1 MKDKIIQRPTV
12 DEISYC
18 ELDANDRN
26 LVEQALK
33 AGFFATPGTEADDG
47 HRGDHDSGRQYLLP
61 PAGQAVAATP
71 KKGGKVK
78 FSAQYSR
85 TK

>member
-18 ELDANDRN
+18 DLDANDRN

-33 AGFFATPGTEADDG
+33 QGYSRRQVLKLMMATGVTMTAASNIFTTG
-47 HRGDHDSGRQYLLP
+47 
-61 PAGQAVAATP
+61 GQAVAATP
-71 KKGGKVK
+71 KKGGHIKMC
-78 FSAQYSR
+78 SDIHGAE
-85 TK
+85 